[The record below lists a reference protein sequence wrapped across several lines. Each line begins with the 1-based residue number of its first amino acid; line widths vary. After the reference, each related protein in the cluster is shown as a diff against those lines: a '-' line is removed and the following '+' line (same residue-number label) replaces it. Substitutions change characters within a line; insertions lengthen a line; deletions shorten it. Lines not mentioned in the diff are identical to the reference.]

1 MRNKILVVIGL
12 GYVGL
17 PIAIKFSK
25 KIKTYG
31 FDKNIS
37 RIKELQNGY
46 DKNGEYEKKLLNN
59 KFLIFTNKHDIISE
73 ADYIIIAVPTPITKK
88 KRPDFT
94 PLNEACKII
103 GKNLKKKTV
112 IIFESTV
119 YPGATKEKCIPVIE
133 KYSKKIWKKDFFVG
147 YSPERANVGDKT
159 KSFEKIIKIISGD
172 SEASLKEIEKLYT
185 LVTNKLY
192 KVEEIEI
199 AEAAKSLENTQR
211 DINIGLMNEFSII
224 CEKLNLNT
232 KKVID
237 AAATKWNFN
246 LFYPGLVGGHCISI
260 DPYYLSYKSE
270 KLNFTPK
277 IINSSRKVNDY
288 MPNFIKQKVLEVLKN
303 KKKKIKILICGLTF
317 KENCKDIRN
326 SKIFDLVRLLKKTKM
341 EITLHDPYAN
351 EKDINEEYNEK
362 ITSWKNIS
370 SKFDILIISIKH
382 KFYINLGVKKL
393 YSKVKKNGF
402 IFDIKSS
409 FESKKYLKK
418 NKINYWSL

>member
-1 MRNKILVVIGL
+1 MKKKILVVIGL

-17 PIAIKFSK
+17 PIALKFSK
-25 KIKTYG
+25 KLKTYG
-31 FDKNIS
+31 FDTNIV

-46 DKNGEYEKKLLNN
+46 DKNGEYDKKSLKNN
-59 KFLIFTNKHDIISE
+59 ESLCFTSHSAIISK
-73 ADYIIIAVPTPITKK
+73 ADYIIVTVPTPINKK
-88 KRPDFT
+88 KKPDFK
-94 PLNEACKII
+94 PLNKACKII
-103 GKNLKKKTV
+103 AKNLEKKTM

-133 KYSKKIWKKDFFVG
+133 KYSNKIWKKDFFVG

-172 SEASLKEIEKLYT
+172 CKASLKKIENLYN

-192 KVEEIEI
+192 KVDKIEI

-211 DINIGLMNEFSII
+211 DINIGLMNEFAII
-224 CEKLNLNT
+224 CEKLNLDT

-237 AAATKWNFN
+237 AASTKWNFN

-270 KLNFTPK
+270 KLNFIPK
-277 IINSSRKVNDY
+277 IINSSRKINDY
-288 MPNFIKQKVLEVLKN
+288 MPYFIKQKVLQVS
-303 KKKKIKILICGLTF
+303 KKRKKIKILVCGLTF
-317 KENCKDIRN
+317 KENCTDIRN
-326 SKIFDLVRLLKKTKM
+326 SKIFDLVKLLKKLKI
-341 EITLHDPYAN
+341 EITLHDPYAR
-351 EKDINEEYNEK
+351 EIDIKKEYNEK
-362 ITSWKNIS
+362 TKSWKKIS
-370 SKFDILIISIKH
+370 SKYDIMIIGVKH
-382 KFYINLGVKKL
+382 KFYVNLGLKKL
-393 YSKVKKNGF
+393 YSKIKKNGF

-409 FESKKYLKK
+409 FESKKYLKE